1 MQVALNTYMQV
12 ALNTA
17 GSPKY
22 MQVYVCTDKTACEC
36 ALQGPAVCSVEE
48 QGEVRGEG
56 EVHTKITAS
65 SYRYMQIHNAH
76 YTLAKVGQVKKVNSN
91 CFHYDR

>member
-1 MQVALNTYMQV
+1 MQVALNTYMQVALNTAGSPKYMQV

-48 QGEVRGEG
+48 
-56 EVHTKITAS
+56 
-65 SYRYMQIHNAH
+65 
-76 YTLAKVGQVKKVNSN
+76 
-91 CFHYDR
+91 

>member
-1 MQVALNTYMQV
+1 MQV

-22 MQVYVCTDKTACEC
+22 MQVYVCTDKTVQACEC

-65 SYRYMQIHNAH
+65 SYRYMQRHNAH